1 MDLFDSINRRKSCR
15 DYTQQPFD
23 KEQLGKI
30 HGAIAGFESLYSDVP
45 LEYRF
50 ATETKGIFKVQA
62 PHYLIISGQGK
73 ERELESAGF
82 LFQQLILWFDAHNI
96 GSVWLGKTKE
106 IEQNPSG
113 KDIIAI
119 AFGQTNGPVHRREDG
134 FKRKPINEITNA
146 PEDICIQAVHL
157 APSGMNLQP
166 WYLEK
171 AGAKVL
177 LYKQSLKPP
186 LSLVYKKTEV
196 DMGIALCHYAL
207 ACRHFGKPFTFE
219 HKNREAGKKG
229 YRLFGEIS

>member
-15 DYTQQPFD
+15 NYIQQPFGE
-23 KEQLGKI
+23 EQLEEI
-30 HGAIAGFESLYSDVP
+30 RGAINGFEPLYPDVP

-50 ATETKGIFKVQA
+50 VTKAKGIFKVQA

-73 ERELESAGF
+73 EKESENAGF
-82 LFQQLILWFDAHNI
+82 LFQQLILWLDAHHI
-96 GSVWLGKTKE
+96 GSVWLGKTKDME
-106 IEQNPSG
+106 EPNS

-119 AFGQTNGPVHRREDG
+119 AFGQTKESVHRSKDG
-134 FKRKPINEITNA
+134 FKRKIIHEITNA
-146 PEDICIQAVHL
+146 PEDSCIQAVHL

-171 AGAKVL
+171 SGDKIL
-177 LYKQSLKPP
+177 LYKQSLKPL

-207 ACRHFGKPFTFE
+207 ACRHFDKPFAF
-219 HKNREAGKKG
+219 HRKDGEANKKG
-229 YRLFGEIS
+229 YRLFGELS